1 MSKIKRILIVCTG
14 NTARSPAGEYLAK
27 FYAKKYNA
35 DLIFDSAGFINAFSY
50 MQPDSREYLNTKGI
64 IHSDFSPKILNNALL
79 KKQDLIITME
89 KQHADEIKANFND
102 IQNIENKK
110 IFIKTFTLK
119 AFNGGEGDIID
130 PYYTNRA
137 TYKKVMKELDNQ
149 IEKMVLKIIELNKG
163 N

>member
-27 FYAKKYNA
+27 YYAIQYSA
-35 DLIFDSAGFINAFSY
+35 DLEFDSAGFINAFTY
-50 MQPDSREYLNTKGI
+50 MQPESRQYLNTKGI
-64 IHSDFSPKILNNALL
+64 IHSDFSPKILNEALL

-89 KQHADEIKANFND
+89 KQHATEIKANFND
-102 IQNIENKK
+102 IQEI
-110 IFIKTFTLK
+110 THTLK
-119 AFNGGEGDIID
+119 VFNGGEGDIID
-130 PYYTNRA
+130 PYYESQT
-137 TYKKVMKELDNQ
+137 TYIKVMNELDKQ

>member
-14 NTARSPAGEYLAK
+14 NTARSPVGEYLGK
-27 FYAKKYNA
+27 YYAKKYNI
-35 DLIFDSAGFINAFSY
+35 DLVFESAGFINAFSY
-50 MQPDSREYLNTKGI
+50 MQPESQEYLNTKGI
-64 IHSDFSPKILNNALL
+64 EHSDFSPKILNKTLL

-89 KQHADEIKANFND
+89 KQHAIEIKANFND
-102 IQNIENKK
+102 IQDIENK
-110 IFIKTFTLK
+110 THTLK

-137 TYKKVMKELDNQ
+137 TYIKVMNKLDKQ
-149 IEKMVLKIIELNKG
+149 VEKMVLKIIELNKG

>member
-1 MSKIKRILIVCTG
+1 MSKIKRVLIVCTG

-27 FYAKKYNA
+27 HYANKYNS

-50 MQPDSREYLNTKGI
+50 MQPDSQQYLNTKGI
-64 IHSDFSPKILNNALL
+64 IHSDFRPKILNNALL

-89 KQHADEIKANFND
+89 EQHAIEIKTSFNG
-102 IQNIENKK
+102 IQDIENK
-110 IFIKTFTLK
+110 THTLK
-119 AFNGGEGDIID
+119 AFNGGKGDIID
-130 PYYTNRA
+130 PYYTSQA
-137 TYKKVMKELDNQ
+137 TYVKVMNELDKQ

>member
-27 FYAKKYNA
+27 FYAKKYNS
-35 DLIFDSAGFINAFSY
+35 DLLFDSAGFINAFSY
-50 MQPDSREYLNTKGI
+50 MQPDSKKYLNNKGI
-64 IHSDFSPKILNNALL
+64 EHSDFSPKILNKALL

-89 KQHADEIKANFND
+89 QQHASEIKANFNN
-102 IQNIENKK
+102 IQNIENK
-110 IFIKTFTLK
+110 TLTLK

-130 PYYTNRA
+130 PYYESRA
-137 TYKKVMKELDNQ
+137 TYIKVMNELDKQ
-149 IEKMVLKIIELNKG
+149 IEKMVLKIIELNKS

>member
-27 FYAKKYNA
+27 LYANKYNA

-50 MQPDSREYLNTKGI
+50 MQPDSREYLNSKGI
-64 IHSDFSPKILNNALL
+64 MHSDFSPKILNKSLL

-89 KQHADEIKANFND
+89 KQHADEIKANFSD
-102 IQNIENKK
+102 IQDIEN
-110 IFIKTFTLK
+110 KTFTLK

-137 TYKKVMKELDNQ
+137 TYLKVMNELDKQ
-149 IEKMVLKIIELNKG
+149 IEKMVLKIIELNID
-163 N
+163 NL

>member
-27 FYAKKYNA
+27 FYAKKYNS
-35 DLIFDSAGFINAFSY
+35 DLLFDSAGFINAFSY
-50 MQPDSREYLNTKGI
+50 MQPDSKKYLNNKGIEYL
-64 IHSDFSPKILNNALL
+64 DFSPKILNKALL

-89 KQHADEIKANFND
+89 QQHASEIKANFND
-102 IQNIENKK
+102 IQNIE
-110 IFIKTFTLK
+110 IKTLTLK

-130 PYYTNRA
+130 PYYESQT
-137 TYKKVMKELDNQ
+137 TYIKVMNELDKQ
-149 IEKMVLKIIELNKG
+149 IEKMVLKIIEINKG

>member
-1 MSKIKRILIVCTG
+1 MSKIKRVLIVCTG

-27 FYAKKYNA
+27 YYATKHRT

-50 MQPDSREYLNTKGI
+50 MQPDSQKYLNKKGI
-64 IHSDFSPKILNNALL
+64 EYPDFSPKILDKELL

-89 KQHADEIKANFND
+89 KQHAMEIKANFNNIQD
-102 IQNIENKK
+102 IEKN
-110 IFIKTFTLK
+110 THTLK

-130 PYYTNRA
+130 PYYESQT
-137 TYKKVMKELDNQ
+137 TYIKVMNELDKQ

>member
-27 FYAKKYNA
+27 YYAKKYNA

-64 IHSDFSPKILNNALL
+64 IHSDFSPKILNKTLL
-79 KKQDLIITME
+79 KKQDMIITME

-102 IQNIENKK
+102 IQDIENK
-110 IFIKTFTLK
+110 TLTLK

-130 PYYTNRA
+130 PYYENRT
-137 TYKKVMKELDNQ
+137 TYIKVMNELDKQ
-149 IEKMVLKIIELNKG
+149 IENMVLKILELNKS

>member
-27 FYAKKYNA
+27 YYTKKYNA

-50 MQPDSREYLNTKGI
+50 MQPDSQKYLNKKGI
-64 IHSDFSPKILNNALL
+64 EYSDFSPKILDKELL

-89 KQHADEIKANFND
+89 KQHAMEIKANFNN
-102 IQNIENKK
+102 IQAH
-110 IFIKTFTLK
+110 TLK

-130 PYYTNRA
+130 PYYESQA
-137 TYKKVMKELDNQ
+137 TYIKVMNELDKQ
-149 IEKMVLKIIELNKG
+149 IEKMVLKIIEINKD

>member
-1 MSKIKRILIVCTG
+1 MSKIRRILIVCTG

-27 FYAKKYNA
+27 YYATKYNV

-50 MQPDSREYLNTKGI
+50 MQPDSQKYLSTKGI
-64 IHSDFSPKILNNALL
+64 IHSDFSPKILNKALL

-89 KQHADEIKANFND
+89 KQHAIEIKANFND
-102 IQNIENKK
+102 IQDIEN
-110 IFIKTFTLK
+110 ITHTLK
-119 AFNGGEGDIID
+119 AFNGGGGDIID
-130 PYYTNRA
+130 PYYENQA
-137 TYKKVMKELDNQ
+137 TYIKVMNELDKQ